1 MEETSS
7 DEETNTSVMTD
18 TDATNRRGQ
27 QKSRGPRTRGGI
39 SRVQLRQQA
48 KEKEEEA
55 LEAKWKEKGKAP
67 TVPPFTSNSKINILL
82 TDDPNPL
89 EFLNLLLDDAFYD
102 NIITQ
107 TNI

>member
-7 DEETNTSVMTD
+7 DEETNTSVTTD

-27 QKSRGPRTRGGI
+27 QKSRGPRTRGQI
-39 SRVQLRQQA
+39 SRVELRQQA

-55 LEAKWKEKGKAP
+55 LEAKWKEKGKTP
-67 TVPPFTSNSKINILL
+67 TVPPFTSNSKINVPL

-89 EFLNLLLDDAFYD
+89 EFLDLLLDDAFYD